1 MCALL
6 LGAPTVARAQ
16 HVCAPFSDAG
26 CAPSSPAS
34 PGVPSAPRAATDGG
48 VSGDGVVLF
57 FWGEGCPH
65 CEEARPVV
73 ARLAAEVAGLRVET
87 LEVRRDAVGRA
98 RFLAEVARLGI
109 RPASIPLF
117 VRGDRW
123 EMGFDPATG
132 PARLRALV
140 RGDTPSEGAAGVD
153 VPLLGR
159 VEAGRV
165 SLPTFTLVV
174 GLLDGFNPCAFYVL
188 FVLLGI
194 LLHVRSRARMALYG
208 ATFVVM
214 SGVVYFLFMGAWLN
228 AFALVGDVR
237 GITRGLGVVLLAMG
251 AINLKEL
258 VWFKQGVSLM
268 IPEGAKPG
276 LFRRMRGIARSASL
290 PAAFGGIA
298 ALAFV
303 VNLIEL
309 GCTLGLPA
317 MYTRVL
323 SLQPGLSPAARYAYL
338 ALYNVAYV
346 VPLALIVTAYV
357 VTMRRIEL
365 TERRAKVLKAV
376 SGGLLLLFGLLFV
389 IAPGWLR

>member
-1 MCALL
+1 M
-6 LGAPTVARAQ
+6 
-16 HVCAPFSDAG
+16 
-26 CAPSSPAS
+26 
-34 PGVPSAPRAATDGG
+34 
-48 VSGDGVVLF
+48 
-57 FWGEGCPH
+57 
-65 CEEARPVV
+65 
-73 ARLAAEVAGLRVET
+73 
-87 LEVRRDAVGRA
+87 
-98 RFLAEVARLGI
+98 
-109 RPASIPLF
+109 
-117 VRGDRW
+117 
-123 EMGFDPATG
+123 
-132 PARLRALV
+132 
-140 RGDTPSEGAAGVD
+140 
-153 VPLLGR
+153 PLLGR

-357 VTMRRIEL
+357 LTMRRIEL

-376 SGGLLLLFGLLFV
+376 SGALLLLFGLLFV
-389 IAPGWLR
+389 FAPAWMR